1 MEPKVFVGIDVSKK
15 HLDVS
20 IKPGEDFFRVNH
32 DDASIAGLVQRLLG
46 LNPGLI
52 LLEASGGYEILAAA
66 ALRQAGLAAQII
78 NPRQVREF
86 ARTTGR
92 LAKTDKIDAGV
103 LAQFAQLL
111 QPPLRPWPEAQQQE
125 LAALMTRR
133 RQLVEMVVMEKNRLG
148 TAWAPKVRRSL
159 QVHLHV
165 LQEQLTELEQDLHDF
180 IHRSPLYV
188 EKDQLLQSV
197 PGVGAL
203 TSQSLMAWLP
213 ELGTLNRK
221 QIAAL
226 VGVAPFIGNR
236 RGRRTVW
243 GGRKQV
249 RPALY
254 MATISAC
261 RYNPTIRNF
270 YQRLLQAG
278 KRKKVALTACMR
290 KLLTILNAVLKH
302 QQPWRLDILCPRQ
315 LTQSLRWLC
324 SLRMTTINEM
334 TFCKKLKW

>member
-1 MEPKVFVGIDVSKK
+1 MDHKQVFVGIDVSKK

-20 IKPGEDFFRVNH
+20 VRPGDEFFRVSN
-32 DDASIAGLVQRLLG
+32 DDPGIADLVQRLIDSH
-46 LNPGLI
+46 PQLI

-66 ALRQAGLAAQII
+66 ALRQADLPAQII

-86 ARTTGR
+86 ARSTGK
-92 LAKTDKIDAGV
+92 LAKTDKIDASV
-103 LAQFAQLL
+103 LAHFAQLL

-133 RQLVEMVVMEKNRLG
+133 RQLVEMVVMEKNRLA
-148 TAWAPKVRRSL
+148 TAWSPKVRKSL
-159 QVHLHV
+159 QVHLQA
-165 LQEQLTELEQDLHDF
+165 LQEQLNELEQDLNDF
-180 IHRSPLYV
+180 IRRTPLYLA
-188 EKDQLLQSV
+188 KDQLLQTV

-226 VGVAPFIGNR
+226 VGVAPFNR
-236 RGRRTVW
+236 DSGHMRGRRTVW
-243 GGRKQV
+243 GGRKQI
-249 RPALY
+249 RSSLY
-254 MATISAC
+254 MATIAAC
-261 RYNPTIRNF
+261 RFNPAIQNF

-302 QQPWRLDILCPRQ
+302 QQPWRLDTLCP
-315 LTQSLRWLC
+315 
-324 SLRMTTINEM
+324 
-334 TFCKKLKW
+334 